1 MPRFPYRTAE
11 DLPADKRAVFRP
23 GSNLS
28 RALTH
33 SPDGAKN
40 MDALALYIRH
50 DSPLDARLRELAITQ
65 IGYVAKSPYEY
76 AHHVE
81 LALAAGCTKA
91 EIHAIADETAGRK
104 TTFGELERT
113 VLKAAR
119 EMEQQLG
126 VSDAT
131 FAVLKKHFEDKL
143 LIELLI
149 AMGTYCGVVR
159 LLGGLQLDVE
169 ERCLPFL
176 EEFPLPK

>member
-1 MPRFPYRTAE
+1 MPRFPYRAAE

-91 EIHAIADETAGRK
+91 EIHAIADETAGRP
-104 TTFGELERT
+104 TSFGELERA

-119 EMEQQLG
+119 EMEQRG

-131 FAVLKKHFEDKL
+131 FAQLKNHLDDKL
-143 LIELLI
+143 LLELLV

-159 LLGGLQLDVE
+159 LLGVLQLDVE
-169 ERCLPFL
+169 ERCQPFL